1 MNASDAL
8 LVGIDIGTTNLKV
21 VAARPGG
28 RVEAVVR
35 RSMVIDRPAAGAAEF
50 NLDALD
56 RDITSALSE
65 LVKLLA
71 DRGIAPGSIAGI
83 GVASIG
89 ESFVGLDGQDRQITP
104 CPTWYDRRTANR
116 RHNWG
121 LSERDWFDIT
131 GMVDDD
137 IYTAHRIAWWR
148 DTGAEWF
155 TKVRTWLMVADYV
168 TFRLCDRKV
177 ASPSLAA
184 RSGMADRRNGTWS
197 GEILKHVGLNAD
209 ELGTLLPSASVAGGL
224 LGEIASAT
232 GLVAGTSVVN
242 AGHDHPCAGLGC
254 GLVDPGRMIDSTGTS
269 EALKTVVDRPLSY
282 EQVGSGQYDCYPH
295 VVPGRFL
302 LSGHIPSSGGLIDWL
317 VKILSGPNPSPE
329 TADLLWREAAAVAPG
344 AGGIKVAP
352 FLEGTG
358 APWNDRGRRAD
369 ISFLGTQSTPGAI
382 LRAGVEGLAGWL
394 RINLEQFEAITGTR
408 PDVLTLTGGGA
419 RNMLANGIKAA
430 MLERRFVVP
439 DIEEAAGVG
448 AGLVAGLAT
457 GVFSDATQ
465 AAKLVDVTWRD
476 VEADPQLVAA
486 YREIRTSITAH
497 LTPSQCEAGRD

>member
-1 MNASDAL
+1 MSASDGL

-35 RSMVIDRPAAGAAEF
+35 RSMVIDRPAPGAAEF

-56 RDITSALSE
+56 RDIVSALSE
-65 LVKLLA
+65 LVKLLT
-71 DRGIAPGSIAGI
+71 DRGIATGSIAGI
-83 GVASIG
+83 GIASIG
-89 ESFVGLDGQDRQITP
+89 ESFVGLDGQDRRVTP

-116 RHNWG
+116 RRDWG
-121 LSERDWFDIT
+121 LSEHDWFDIT

-137 IYTAHRIAWWR
+137 IYTAYRIAWWR
-148 DTGAEWF
+148 DAGAKWF
-155 TKVRTWLMVADYV
+155 TKVQTWLMVADYV
-168 TFRLCDRKV
+168 TFRLCGRKV
-177 ASPSLAA
+177 TSPSLGA
-184 RSGMADRRNGTWS
+184 RSGMADRRSGAWS
-197 GEILKHVGLNAD
+197 EKILDHVGLKAD
-209 ELGTLLPSASVAGGL
+209 ALGTLLPSATVAGGL
-224 LGEIASAT
+224 LDEIASAT
-232 GLVAGTSVVN
+232 GLIAGTPVVN

-254 GLVDPGRMIDSTGTS
+254 GLVNPGRMIDSTGTS
-269 EALKTVVDRPLSY
+269 EALKTVVTRPLTY
-282 EQVGSGQYDCYPH
+282 DEVGNGRYDCYPH
-295 VVPGRFL
+295 VVPDRSL

-317 VKILSGPNPSPE
+317 VKILSGPNPSAE
-329 TADLLWREAAAVAPG
+329 TADLLWRDAASVAPG
-344 AGGIKVAP
+344 AGGIKIGP

-369 ISFLGTQSTPGAI
+369 ISFLGTQSTSGAI

-430 MLERRFVVP
+430 VLERRFVVP

-457 GVFSDATQ
+457 GVFADATQ
-465 AAKLVDVTWRD
+465 AAELADVTWRD
-476 VEADPQLVAA
+476 VEIDPQLVEA
-486 YREIRTSITAH
+486 YRKVRASITAH
-497 LTPSQCEAGRD
+497 LVPSQCEASRD

>member
-1 MNASDAL
+1 MSASHAL

-35 RSMVIDRPAAGAAEF
+35 RSMVIDRPAPGAAEF

-56 RDITSALSE
+56 RDIASALSD
-65 LVKLLA
+65 LVKRLA
-71 DRGIAPGSIAGI
+71 ERGIAPRAIAGI

-89 ESFVGLDGQDRQITP
+89 ESFVGLDGQDQRVTP

-116 RHNWG
+116 RRDWG

-148 DTGAEWF
+148 DVAAEWF
-155 TKVRTWLMVADYV
+155 AKVRTWLMVADYV
-168 TFRLCDRKV
+168 TFRLCGRKV
-177 ASPSLAA
+177 GSPSLAA
-184 RSGMADRRNGTWS
+184 RSGMADRRNGAWS
-197 GEILKHVGLNAD
+197 AEILDHIGLKAD
-209 ELGTLLPSASVAGGL
+209 RLGRLLPSASVAGGL
-224 LGEIASAT
+224 LDEIASAT
-232 GLVAGTSVVN
+232 GLVAGTPVVN

-282 EQVGSGQYDCYPH
+282 KEVGNGRYDCYPH

-317 VKILSGPNPSPE
+317 VKILSGPNPSPD
-329 TADLLWREAAAVAPG
+329 TADFLWREAAVVAPG
-344 AGGIKVAP
+344 AGGIKVGP

-358 APWNDRGRRAD
+358 APWNERGRRAD
-369 ISFLGTQSTPGAI
+369 ISFLGAQSTPSAI

-394 RINLEQFEAITGTR
+394 RINLEQFEAITGTQ
-408 PDVLTLTGGGA
+408 PDMLTLTGGGA
-419 RNMLANGIKAA
+419 RNTLANSIKAA
-430 MLERRFVVP
+430 MLERRFAVP
-439 DIEEAAGVG
+439 DVEEAAGLG

-457 GVFSDATQ
+457 DVFTDAAQ
-465 AAKLVDVTWRD
+465 AAELADVTWQE
-476 VEADPQLVAA
+476 VEADPLLVEA
-486 YREIRTSITAH
+486 YNEIRASITAH
-497 LTPSQCEAGRD
+497 LVPSQGEADRD